1 MSATA
6 DASTA
11 LDMTRS
17 FFAAYNRHDVSS
29 MVAACSER
37 AELRYVP
44 MGSYGRGKVH
54 ELGKAIWSGLIDA
67 LPDLHVAVQSMFG
80 GASNIAAEVM
90 IGGTQRKDLVYGQ
103 VRIRSQGKHYELPHA
118 CNRSIA
124 DRRFA
129 FALTNESRARH
140 TLGTFWSRS
149 RSLAPSSLDNRLCF
163 RCGALPVLGTQ
174 KTTVVPQNNPAD
186 LPDLAP
192 GLDRDQM

>member
-17 FFAAYNRHDVSS
+17 FFAAYNRHDVTS

-118 CNRSIA
+118 FLLQI
-124 DRRFA
+124 D
-129 FALTNESRARH
+129 ESGLIKEVAAYWDNASFYSQ
-140 TLGTFWSRS
+140 LGKQHWTEG
-149 RSLAPSSLDNRLCF
+149 SS
-163 RCGALPVLGTQ
+163 
-174 KTTVVPQNNPAD
+174 
-186 LPDLAP
+186 
-192 GLDRDQM
+192 